1 MKKNI
6 CVTGL
11 LSNYVEDIT
20 KELADDFDLFYANVV
35 KMLEFDIID
44 IHNTISICGL
54 EYYKKLLFKKIK
66 ELSTYD
72 NTLIFLNNYIL
83 QYPECKKYIQDN
95 YVTVY
100 LEFSEKKYYELIK
113 NENLTELEE
122 KLEKGV
128 FKPRNKHFASLCDIR
143 IKCKNKD
150 KKGIIDSIS
159 KSLIKYYN
167 KERKNEYS
175 KKSSK

>member
-72 NTLIFLNNYIL
+72 NTLIFLRL
-83 QYPECKKYIQDN
+83 LP
-95 YVTVY
+95 
-100 LEFSEKKYYELIK
+100 LFM
-113 NENLTELEE
+113 
-122 KLEKGV
+122 G
-128 FKPRNKHFASLCDIR
+128 FF
-143 IKCKNKD
+143 
-150 KKGIIDSIS
+150 IIFHNCTSFF
-159 KSLIKYYN
+159 
-167 KERKNEYS
+167 
-175 KKSSK
+175 